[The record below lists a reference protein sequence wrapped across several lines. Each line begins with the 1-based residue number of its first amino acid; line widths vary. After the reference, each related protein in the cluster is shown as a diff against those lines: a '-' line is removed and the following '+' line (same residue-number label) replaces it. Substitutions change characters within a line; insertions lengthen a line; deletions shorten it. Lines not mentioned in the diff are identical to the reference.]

1 MEFSRIL
8 LLGVYSKK
16 MATNIAFDVLP
27 PSFGLAHLTTQTV
40 MGCET
45 LISLTR
51 PAENFDAS
59 KRLNV
64 KLFL

>member
-27 PSFGLAHLTTQTV
+27 PSFGLALDFANR